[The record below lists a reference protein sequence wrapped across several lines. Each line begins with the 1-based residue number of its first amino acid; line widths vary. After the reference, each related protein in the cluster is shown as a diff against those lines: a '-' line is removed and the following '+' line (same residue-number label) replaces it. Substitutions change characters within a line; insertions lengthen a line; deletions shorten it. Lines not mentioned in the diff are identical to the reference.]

1 MPQLNLT
8 HHFTSTS
15 PYSPLAEKQQWE
27 EQIPLSTAYHGSG
40 PSYHTTTLVND
51 HLVVYG
57 GQSSN
62 DLRDNCY
69 VIDIG
74 NFCLLNSRSLAYTHT
89 HTLTLTHSH
98 IF

>member
-74 NFCLLNSRSLAYTHT
+74 NFSSFAALTLTHT
-89 HTLTLTHSH
+89 HSHTHTRTLTHSH
-98 IF
+98 